1 MIHDLALFGLGA
13 LFMYVLDFYLWN
25 RLMRRNRQQLL
36 RRPQIRGG
44 PR

>member
-13 LFMYVLDFYLWN
+13 VFAYVLDHYLFVRHMRRWN
-25 RLMRRNRQQLL
+25 RRMRQLV
-36 RRPQIRGG
+36 